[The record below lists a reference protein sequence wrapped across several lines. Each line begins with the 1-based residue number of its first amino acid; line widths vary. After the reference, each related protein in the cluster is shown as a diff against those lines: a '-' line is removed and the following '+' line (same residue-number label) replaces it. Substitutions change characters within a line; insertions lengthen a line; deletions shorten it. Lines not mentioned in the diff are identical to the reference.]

1 MFQQPGLSSSTSGLT
16 RRRFLAGAAASVAMA
31 SNIRLLF
38 GKVDKSLSK
47 LAGEVGATTS
57 SFSGH
62 LVASPKKSGQFTLL
76 ELPRILRDELDMR
89 VIDLNTSSLGRV
101 DKAWLDQVRKAV
113 DDAGCVLTNL
123 KMNQGGLD
131 MNSPDAAV
139 REKALAEYRGS
150 IDAAA
155 HLGIPYVRPLP
166 LKEHPDMAIHVA
178 SYRALADYG
187 AERGV
192 KLLVENYGWM
202 ESDPQSVPKLIKAI
216 DRDVAATPDTGN
228 WANNE
233 VRYAGLKAAFPYA
246 VSCDFKARTLGP
258 NGEHALYDLK
268 RCFEAGWECG
278 FRGPWCLEHAHS
290 DRSQLFK
297 DLTFLRDQL
306 RDWMRAVR
314 V

>member
-1 MFQQPGLSSSTSGLT
+1 MARQSTSSCDTIGLT
-16 RRRFLAGAAASVAMA
+16 RRCFLVGAAASVALS
-31 SNIRLLF
+31 SNVRVLL
-38 GKVDKSLSK
+38 GRDDGPLAE
-47 LAGEVGATTS
+47 LAGEVGVTTS

-62 LVASPKKSGQFTLL
+62 LVANLKKPGQFTLL

-166 LKEHPDMAIHVA
+166 LKERPDMAIHVS

-202 ESDPQSVPKLIKAI
+202 ESDPQSVPKLVKAI

-228 WANNE
+228 WENDD
-233 VRYAGLKAAFPYA
+233 VRYAGLKAAFPHA

-290 DRSQLFK
+290 DRTQLFK
-297 DLTFLRDQL
+297 DLIVLRDQL
-306 RDWMRAVR
+306 RGWMKAAGA
-314 V
+314 

>member
-1 MFQQPGLSSSTSGLT
+1 MARQSTSSCDTSSLT
-16 RRRFLAGAAASVAMA
+16 RRRFLAGAAVSVAMP
-31 SNIRLLF
+31 SNVCVLF
-38 GKVDKSLSK
+38 GRDDKPL
-47 LAGEVGATTS
+47 LEPAGEVGVTTS

-62 LVASPKKSGQFTLL
+62 LAASPKTPGQFTLL
-76 ELPRILRDELDMR
+76 ELPGILRDELDMR

-216 DRDVAATPDTGN
+216 ERDIAATPDTGN
-228 WANNE
+228 WENDD
-233 VRYAGLKAAFPYA
+233 VRYAGLKAAFPHA

-268 RCFEAGWECG
+268 RCFEVGWECG

-290 DRSQLFK
+290 DRTQLFK
-297 DLTFLRDQL
+297 DLIVLRDQL
-306 RDWMRAVR
+306 CGWMKAAR